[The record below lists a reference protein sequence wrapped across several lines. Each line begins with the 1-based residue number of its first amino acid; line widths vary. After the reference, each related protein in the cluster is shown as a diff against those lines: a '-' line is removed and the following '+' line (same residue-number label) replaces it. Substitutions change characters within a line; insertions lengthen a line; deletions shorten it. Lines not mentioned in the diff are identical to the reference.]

1 MIPHSLNRL
10 RHLLEKNMKV
20 NKNYICKR
28 VLDNDI
34 LIDIKNNSKVVYKL
48 NETSKY
54 IFDLIV
60 DGETLEEIINDVK
73 VRYNIDLVTASRDVT
88 EFIDKLEQLKVVK
101 Q

>member
-1 MIPHSLNRL
+1 
-10 RHLLEKNMKV
+10 MKV
-20 NKNYICKR
+20 NKNFICKH

-73 VRYNIDLVTASRDVT
+73 IRYNIDLVTASKDVM
-88 EFIDKLEQLKVVK
+88 EFINKLEELKVVK
-101 Q
+101 ND